1 MTSGVSPLGMGWRDD
16 ALELRL
22 EVDGLGLARLVWL
35 AAGPAD
41 GPGAT
46 ARDGASQAAGGRG
59 PTGLPLVDVI
69 VSGSGRAWSGRR
81 YVESVVGQRMRYLDH
96 EERTDGP
103 WHELKVGLEDPLSGL
118 RADAVYRVL
127 AGRGALRSWARL
139 TNAGAAP
146 VTIGSVSSFLGTGLE
161 GPGGD
166 LEDMDVLW
174 AENDWL
180 AESRWQR
187 RACAT
192 PSLTWTSVPIGPT
205 PGDAGA

>member
-41 GPGAT
+41 RPGAT

-146 VTIGSVSSFLGTGLE
+146 VTIEIRELVPGDRPGGPRR
-161 GPGGD
+161 GPGGHGCPVGRER
-166 LEDMDVLW
+166 LVGREP
-174 AENDWL
+174 L
-180 AESRWQR
+180 AAPGPAR
-187 RACAT
+187 R
-192 PSLTWTSVPIGPT
+192 PP
-205 PGDAGA
+205 